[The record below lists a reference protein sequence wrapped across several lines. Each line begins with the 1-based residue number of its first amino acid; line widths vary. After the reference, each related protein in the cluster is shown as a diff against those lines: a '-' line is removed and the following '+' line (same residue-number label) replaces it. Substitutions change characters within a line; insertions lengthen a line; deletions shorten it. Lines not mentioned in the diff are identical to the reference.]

1 MAVSRQH
8 LFQKRDRL
16 RQLEAFCH
24 AAKLGSMT
32 RAAEQLLISQPA
44 VSLHVR
50 ELEHELETSLFDRS
64 GPRIS
69 LSPAGERLFELAT
82 PLVEGV
88 NELYRVFGKE
98 LEDLV
103 SGDLHVV
110 SGDAG
115 AIYILPRVLKRLR
128 DQHPGVRA
136 HVKSGDLGSGLAMLL
151 EGGAEL
157 VLGAEEP
164 VAEYFEYRPVL
175 YYDVVL
181 VTSRDHPLAGRESVS
196 PEEIAACPV
205 IVPDFGPY
213 SPRSG
218 QSPIRHLG
226 IEASGVIEVGGWDV
240 VEHFVEAGLGVAFHA
255 SFCISEASRVSVIPL
270 DRYFPKRSY
279 GWFVRRGK
287 SLSWVA
293 ERLVEAMAEEFPDDA
308 RVPSPPGR

>member
-16 RQLEAFCH
+16 RQLEAFCY
-24 AAKLGSMT
+24 AAKFGSMT
-32 RAAEQLLISQPA
+32 RAAERLLISQPA

-50 ELEHELETSLFDRS
+50 ELENELEITLFDRN

-103 SGDLHVV
+103 SGDLRVV

-115 AIYILPRVLKRLR
+115 AIWILPRVLKRLR
-128 DQHPGVRA
+128 DRHPEVRA
-136 HVKSGDLGSGLAMLL
+136 HVKSGGLGSGLAMLV
-151 EGGAEL
+151 EGGADL

-164 VAEYFEYRPVL
+164 VAEDFEYRPIL

-181 VTSRDHPLAGRESVS
+181 ITSRDHPLAGRESVS
-196 PEEIAACPV
+196 SEEIAACPV

-213 SPRSG
+213 SLRSG
-218 QSPIRHLG
+218 ESPIRHLG

-287 SLSWVA
+287 PLSWVA
-293 ERLVEAMAEEFPDDA
+293 ERLVEATAEEFPDRD
-308 RVPSPPGR
+308 RVPPAPGR